1 MIMFSVHGLL
11 HTVAQVAS
19 CMRVSGQGISRN
31 VHPSSWMLWSRLCLL
46 EGKGPLFLVDS
57 CVVAV
62 PFTDSDSLQQTLQ
75 SAKGT
80 LKLCLSSISASWVVC
95 LFIPPPPPLLCI
107 LKQSLGTPFVLT
119 TDLILGLA
127 WAGGWMGKY
136 LPSSLLFAL
145 GLRSRP

>member
-1 MIMFSVHGLL
+1 MPRTQKYLPVRGRPNLIMFSVHGLL

-62 PFTDSDSLQQTLQ
+62 PFSDSDSLQQTLQ

-80 LKLCLSSISASWVVC
+80 LKLSLFYLSILGCLSLHSTPSPFIVHLETIPWNSIC
-95 LFIPPPPPLLCI
+95 P
-107 LKQSLGTPFVLT
+107 
-119 TDLILGLA
+119 DH
-127 WAGGWMGKY
+127 
-136 LPSSLLFAL
+136 
-145 GLRSRP
+145 